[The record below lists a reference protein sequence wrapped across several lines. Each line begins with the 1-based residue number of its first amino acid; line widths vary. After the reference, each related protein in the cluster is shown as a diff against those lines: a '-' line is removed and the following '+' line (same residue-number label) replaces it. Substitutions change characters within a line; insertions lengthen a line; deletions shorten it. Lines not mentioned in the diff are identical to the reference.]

1 VTTIIVRHRK
11 SDFLR
16 LGLHAALRRPA
27 LRWATIALAV
37 VVSVIRQSS
46 SSELLLKW
54 GGARSLY
61 RNRSAIYVAASA
73 LNYVILPRHSF
84 ASDQEYAAAWK
95 DLQRLKPSGR
105 VGQQSAA

>member
-61 RNRSAIYVAASA
+61 RNSSAIYVETSA
-73 LNYVILPRHSF
+73 LTYFTLPRHSS
-84 ASDQEYAAAWK
+84 ANDQEYAVAWK
-95 DLQRLKPSGR
+95 GLQRLMPSGR
-105 VGQQSAA
+105 VSQQSAA